1 MTARAEAPGMA
12 GPAGAAPAE
21 IVGATPAGTAAPP
34 PWLHIVGIG
43 EDGLAGLAPATRAV
57 VEAAEVIVGGDRHH
71 DLAGA
76 VTAERIA
83 WPSPFDAMIDTI
95 RALRGRRAVILV
107 TGDPLW
113 FSVGARIGRAIPPGE
128 IVYHPQLSAFQLAA
142 ARMGWSLADVETL
155 TVHGRP
161 VEQMIAFIQP
171 DARLLIL
178 TTGAETPA
186 RIAAFLAERG
196 FGDSRMTVL
205 ASMGG
210 RDEARFDGTARDWSH
225 EVPAFNTLAVD
236 CVAAPDAALQPRV
249 PGLSDDLF
257 RHDGT
262 MTKQEVRATTLAR
275 LMPMRG
281 ALLWDVGCG
290 CGSVAVEWMRAARY
304 ARAIGIEP
312 RADRRALA
320 AANAL
325 ALGAPRLELVEGTA
339 PAALEGLPAPDAIF
353 VGGGLSPETFA
364 AAMGALKPLGRL
376 VVNAVTLESE
386 AVLLDLH
393 KRHGGDLV
401 KIQVHRAAPVGGL
414 TGWKPAMPV
423 TQWSLVKR

>member
-1 MTARAEAPGMA
+1 MSA
-12 GPAGAAPAE
+12 
-21 IVGATPAGTAAPP
+21 

-43 EDGLAGLAPATRAV
+43 EDGMDGLVPATRAV

-71 DLAGA
+71 SLSEV
-76 VTAERIA
+76 VTAQRLA
-83 WPSPFDAMIDTI
+83 WPHPFDALIGELL
-95 RALRGRRAVILV
+95 ALKGRRVVVLA

-113 FSVGARIGRAIPPGE
+113 FSVGARIGRAIDPAE
-128 IVYHPQLSAFQLAA
+128 ITYHPQISAFQLAA

-178 TTGAETPA
+178 TTGEETPA
-186 RIAAFLAERG
+186 QIARFLTERG
-196 FGDSRMTVL
+196 FGQSPMTVL

-210 RDEARFDGTARDWSH
+210 AAEVRIDGVAASWDQA
-225 EVPAFNTLAVD
+225 VPAFNTLAVE
-236 CVAAPDAALQPRV
+236 CRAAPDAALLPRV
-249 PGLSDDLF
+249 PGLADELF

-262 MTKQEVRATTLAR
+262 MTKQEVRAATLAR

-281 ALLWDVGCG
+281 ALLWDIGTG
-290 CGSVAVEWMRAARY
+290 CGSVAVEWMRGARY

-312 RADRRALA
+312 RADRREMA

-325 ALGAPRLELVEGTA
+325 ALGTPKLEIVAGEA
-339 PAALEGLPAPDAIF
+339 PAALAALEPPDAVFI
-353 VGGGLSPETFA
+353 GGGLSEEVVDHAWA
-364 AAMGALKPLGRL
+364 ALRPLGRL
-376 VVNAVTLESE
+376 VSNAVTLESE
-386 AVLLDLH
+386 ALLLDLH
-393 KRHGGDLV
+393 KRLGGQLV
-401 KIQVHRAAPVGGL
+401 KLHVHRAAPVGGL
-414 TGWKPAMPV
+414 TGWRPLMPV